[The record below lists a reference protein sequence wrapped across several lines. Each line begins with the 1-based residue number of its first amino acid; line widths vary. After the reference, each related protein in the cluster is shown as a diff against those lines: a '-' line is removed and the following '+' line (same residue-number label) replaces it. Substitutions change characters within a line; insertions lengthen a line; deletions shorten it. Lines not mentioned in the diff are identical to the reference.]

1 MDWVRAGI
9 QCYGDRRNIRKR
21 HIPVADA
28 GLAPECS
35 NHCGYARTARI
46 TAVTMPIEVP
56 AVIKARRM
64 EYCRHMSEFLRG
76 LLQ

>member
-1 MDWVRAGI
+1 M
-9 QCYGDRRNIRKR
+9 
-21 HIPVADA
+21 ADA